1 MERRWKNSAR
11 FNAWKGNTPGGCS
24 CLGALISFRVLSAPV
39 SEQTLRAVP
48 YLFTGCCVFL
58 AGVTALLVHK
68 LKQRPLLWSIGIVLA
83 TIGGLIAVISLLVL
97 TLPVTEQYLWTLI
110 AIPYLIG
117 GCCVFLVGVI
127 AMLAHIVLKAVGV
140 GT

>member
-1 MERRWKNSAR
+1 MEREHTRRLLLWIGIAL
-11 FNAWKGNTPGGCS
+11 ATIGG
-24 CLGALISFRVLSAPV
+24 LGALISFRVLSAPV
-39 SEQTLRAVP
+39 SEETLRAVP
-48 YLFTGCCVFL
+48 YLFAGCCVFL

-68 LKQRPLLWSIGIVLA
+68 LKRKPLLWSIGIVLA
-83 TIGGLIAVISLLVL
+83 TIGGLIALISLLVL

-117 GCCVFLVGVI
+117 GCCVFLVGVV